1 MASEDQTPRQQNDW
15 RQTIVPNL
23 TAGFV
28 LGILNIAT
36 ALSIAALI
44 FSGPLFSELSAGV
57 GIFLISTLFSAIALP
72 LFSDYKANV
81 GGPRSAQAPIFAAMS
96 ASIVVGMN
104 GADIKT
110 ISVTVMI
117 TILVSTLATGVL
129 MYGVGR
135 AKLGG
140 LVRYIPYPVMGGFF
154 AGLAY
159 LLVIGG
165 LNVGLGSHREET
177 LLDYVTSRETLTL
190 LLPVIIVGL
199 LLYVLDKKLKHWSV
213 VPLTM
218 LVSGGVF
225 YAVLFLTDTTM
236 SEAASRHWLPPTPS
250 ADAAF
255 FPPIVPADFALVD
268 WTAIGQQAG
277 AISALVFLSII
288 MLLLDVSGIEVVLNK
303 DLDPNK
309 ELVAAGKTNVI
320 GGLVGSPLT
329 FQSVTDVLVAH
340 KLGGTKYVM
349 VATYSLVVFVAIA
362 VGPSLITWIPNFVLG
377 SVLLFSGGSLL
388 ITWVWHLRKRVPLG
402 DYLVVLVILAVII
415 NFGILQGIAVGVV
428 MAIFL
433 FVHQYS
439 RLSIVRSQLKGEEFS
454 SSVDRHPH
462 EQAFLNNQKGVCEIF
477 ILQGFLF
484 FGSAS
489 RFVEDVRNTLKS
501 PDRENLRYVLIDFR
515 AVDALDTSAANSFS
529 KLAQLCTNANLT
541 LIITGSSYKITRQL
555 QNLDDFKLA
564 GDRVVF
570 FGDTNSGVE
579 WMDDQRLRSFGPD
592 EISHAADVADLTA
605 SILGDEPTSK
615 LILEY
620 GEIVELDANDTLFGQ
635 GDPGDALYFLL
646 KGALNISIDLG
657 DGDSLSVRT
666 MRAGAVVGEMAL
678 FTGDARSATAL
689 AKQNCTLCKLSVET
703 YKQLQKNH
711 PTEAGIFHTY
721 IIQLMSDRLSRA
733 NREIVALS
741 R

>member
-1 MASEDQTPRQQNDW
+1 MASKDQTPQQKNDW
-15 RQTIVPNL
+15 LYTVTPNL
-23 TAGFV
+23 TAGLV

-44 FSGPLFSELSAGV
+44 FSGPLSSELSAGV

-72 LFSDYKANV
+72 LFSEYKANI

-96 ASIVVGMN
+96 ASIFAAMS
-104 GADIKT
+104 GADVKT
-110 ISVTVMI
+110 IGVTVMI
-117 TILVSTLATGVL
+117 TILVSTLATGAL

-159 LLVIGG
+159 LLAVGG
-165 LNVGLGSHREET
+165 LNVGLGGHSEET
-177 LLDYVTSRETLTL
+177 LLDYVTSIETLTL
-190 LLPVIIVGL
+190 LLPVIIIGL
-199 LLYVLDKKLKHWSV
+199 LLYVLDKKLQHWSV

-218 LVSGGVF
+218 LIAGGIF

-236 SEAASRHWLPPTPS
+236 SEAASQHWLPPTPS

-255 FPPIVPADFALVD
+255 FPPIVPSDFALVD
-268 WTAIGQQAG
+268 WTTIAQQAG

-288 MLLLDVSGIEVVLNK
+288 MLLLDVSGIEVVLNR

-329 FQSVTDVLVAH
+329 FQSVSDVLVAH
-340 KLGGTKYVM
+340 KLGGTKYMM
-349 VATYSLVVFVAIA
+349 VATYILTVFTAIA

-377 SVLLFSGGSLL
+377 SVLFFSGFSLL
-388 ITWVWHLRKRVPLG
+388 ITWVWHLRKKVPLG

-415 NFGILQGIAVGVV
+415 NFGILEGIVVGVV

-439 RLSIVRSQLKGEEFS
+439 RLSIVKSQLKAEEFS
-454 SSVDRHPH
+454 NPVDRHPQ
-462 EQAFLNNQKGVCEIF
+462 EQAFLDNQKGVCEIF

-489 RFVEDVRNTLKS
+489 RFVDDVRNTFKL
-501 PDRENLRYVLIDFR
+501 PGRENFRYVLIDFR

-529 KLAQLCTNANLT
+529 KLAQLCTNANIT
-541 LIITGSSYKITRQL
+541 LLITGSSYKITRQL
-555 QNLDDFKLA
+555 QNLEDFKKA
-564 GDRVVF
+564 GDLVAF
-570 FGDTNSGVE
+570 FDDINSGVE
-579 WMDDQRLRSFGPD
+579 WMDDRRLASFGRED
-592 EISHAADVADLTA
+592 DNEKTDLVSITA
-605 SILGDEPTSK
+605 SILRDEPTAK
-615 LILEY
+615 LILNS
-620 GEIVELDANDTLFGQ
+620 GEIVELKARNTLFEQ
-635 GDPGDALYFLL
+635 REEGDALYFLL

-678 FTGDARSATAL
+678 FTGAERSATAL
-689 AKQNCTLCKLSVET
+689 AKEDCTLCRLSVQNYE
-703 YKQLQKNH
+703 KLKKEH
-711 PTEAGIFHTY
+711 PNEAGIFHTY
-721 IIQLMSDRLSRA
+721 IIQLMADRLGRA